1 MRDNRSGMVDSL
13 ERKTTPQGIETQ
25 SARRAL
31 IRELF
36 VSSADLDP
44 DEKAGTLTVRI
55 HRMACPAH
63 DKAVGAL
70 LNELTQAA
78 FVHPETGAR
87 MIYELA

>member
-1 MRDNRSGMVDSL
+1 MAIRPDRPNRYDASL
-13 ERKTTPQGIETQ
+13 GKSTRSIW
-25 SARRAL
+25 
-31 IRELF
+31 
-36 VSSADLDP
+36 
-44 DEKAGTLTVRI
+44 TVT
-55 HRMACPAH
+55 H